1 MEQTAR
7 KERLSH
13 THETQIFR
21 GGERASTRRAESLS
35 LSPCGLL
42 DATDRKPEPLGA

>member
-13 THETQIFR
+13 TRETPIL
-21 GGERASTRRAESLS
+21 GDGERASTRRAEGLS

-42 DATDRKPEPLGA
+42 DATDREPESLGA